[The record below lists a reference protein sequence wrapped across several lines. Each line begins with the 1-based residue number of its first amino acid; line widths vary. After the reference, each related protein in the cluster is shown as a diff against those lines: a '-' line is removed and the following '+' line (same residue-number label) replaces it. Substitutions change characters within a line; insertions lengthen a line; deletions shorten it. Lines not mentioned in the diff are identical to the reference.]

1 MYFSFANPGRAACAF
16 MLLICAC
23 LPLSSAATE
32 DDDGIWVGFVTTD
45 AFHTEG
51 GDSRW
56 RYWFDAQARYFDIG
70 TGINQYVARPAIGF
84 RPGDNMTA
92 WLGYARLR
100 SRNQS
105 GNTAFEN
112 RYWQQIDWTAARFGS
127 GTLTMRARLE
137 QRSVSVSNDT
147 GLVLRLMAK
156 YMRPIGS
163 SGKTSL
169 ILGIEPFVD
178 LRDTDWSGDAGLKQN
193 RLIIGVGWQVSDA
206 LMLETSYMNQ
216 YIWRDSAED
225 RSNHL
230 GVLNF
235 RLTL

>member
-1 MYFSFANPGRAACAF
+1 
-16 MLLICAC
+16 
-23 LPLSSAATE
+23 
-32 DDDGIWVGFVTTD
+32 
-45 AFHTEG
+45 
-51 GDSRW
+51 
-56 RYWFDAQARYFDIG
+56 
-70 TGINQYVARPAIGF
+70 
-84 RPGDNMTA
+84 
-92 WLGYARLR
+92 
-100 SRNQS
+100 
-105 GNTAFEN
+105 
-112 RYWQQIDWTAARFGS
+112 
-127 GTLTMRARLE
+127 MRARLE

-193 RLIIGVGWQVSDA
+193 RSTIGVGWQVSDA
-206 LMLETSYMNQ
+206 LLLETSYMNQ

-230 GVLNF
+230 AVLNF